1 MDSVKSDLN
10 NLKKKEKDRLSNIKR
25 LERIIEETQH
35 QLDNPPETE
44 DLDEINSQIVSWY
57 TL

>member
-10 NLKKKEKDRLSNIKR
+10 NLKKKEKDRLNNIKR

>member
-10 NLKKKEKDRLSNIKR
+10 NLKKKEKDRLNNIKR
-25 LERIIEETQH
+25 LEKIIEETQH